1 VDVKAL
7 RQAVEPRTAS
17 DAMSDESDGHVAM
30 MDIEEKRETGASL
43 MFLGLGIWMMDLLVV
58 FFLPSGIKFG
68 HYATF
73 LSIIIAM
80 GVLGL
85 VLLIIGY
92 KVRGKSSAE

>member
-1 VDVKAL
+1 
-7 RQAVEPRTAS
+7 
-17 DAMSDESDGHVAM
+17 M

-43 MFLGLGIWMMDLLVV
+43 IFLGLGVWVMDLLVV
-58 FFLPSGIKFG
+58 FFLPSGIEFG
-68 HYATF
+68 HYAAF

-85 VLLIIGY
+85 LLLIVGY

>member
-1 VDVKAL
+1 
-7 RQAVEPRTAS
+7 
-17 DAMSDESDGHVAM
+17 MSSESHEHAAM

-43 MFLGLGIWMMDLLVV
+43 IFLGLGIWMMDLLVV

-68 HYATF
+68 HYAAF

>member
-1 VDVKAL
+1 
-7 RQAVEPRTAS
+7 
-17 DAMSDESDGHVAM
+17 MSSESHEHVAM

-43 MFLGLGIWMMDLLVV
+43 IFLGLAVWVADLLVV

-68 HYATF
+68 RYGAF
-73 LSIIIAM
+73 LRIIIAL
-80 GVLGL
+80 GALGL

>member
-1 VDVKAL
+1 M
-7 RQAVEPRTAS
+7 T
-17 DAMSDESDGHVAM
+17 
-30 MDIEEKRETGASL
+30 DIEEKRETGASL
-43 MFLGLGIWMMDLLVV
+43 MFIGLGVWVMDFLVA

-68 HYATF
+68 HYAAF

-92 KVRGKSSAE
+92 KVRGKSTTE